1 MITNLYR
8 YKVPNQPKSSAADVY
23 AVIIKDLTDAE
34 TLLATFSRDNKSSNQ
49 SVTQGLLAYTYRQE
63 LSKVLE
69 VTNKILAKMN
79 FH

>member
-1 MITNLYR
+1 
-8 YKVPNQPKSSAADVY
+8 
-23 AVIIKDLTDAE
+23 VIIKDLTDAE
-34 TLLATFSRDNKSSNQ
+34 TLLATFSRDNKSSVNQ
-49 SVTQGLLAYTYRQE
+49 SVTQGLLAYTYGAQE